1 MTSQSGLP
9 SQLGPVNIVG
19 WDWLSNYFPRT
30 WKNLVSALVEKLRAR
45 ARQHS
50 AEGQGPIVER
60 VSLETKARGQEQKA
74 FLSFWVCADPSDP
87 TKAVLILWEGE
98 RDAGY

>member
-1 MTSQSGLP
+1 MTSRSNMP
-9 SQLGPVNIVG
+9 SQLGPVTIAG
-19 WDWLSNYFPRT
+19 WDWLSNYFTQT
-30 WKNLVSALVEKLRAR
+30 WKNLVTALMEKLRAR

-50 AEGQGPIVER
+50 AEGRSPIVER
-60 VSLETKARGQEQKA
+60 VTIEARDPSRGQKV

>member
-1 MTSQSGLP
+1 MMSRSGMP
-9 SQLGPVNIVG
+9 SQLGPVTIAG
-19 WDWLSNYFPRT
+19 WDWLSNYFPQT

-45 ARQHS
+45 ARQRG
-50 AEGQGPIVER
+50 AEGRSPIVER
-60 VSLETKARGQEQKA
+60 VSLETRVRGQGQRV

-87 TKAVLILWEGE
+87 TKAALIIWEGE